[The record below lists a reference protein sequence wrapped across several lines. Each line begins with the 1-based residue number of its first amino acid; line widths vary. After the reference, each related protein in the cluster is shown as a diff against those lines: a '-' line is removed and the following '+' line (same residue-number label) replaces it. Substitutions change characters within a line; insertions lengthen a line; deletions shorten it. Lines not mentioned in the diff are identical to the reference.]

1 MIINNIESI
10 DRDVL
15 GKYFANPSDES
26 QKLFKVFCGQL
37 NLKDLEIDEALRE
50 LLYYFSLPGESQ
62 QIDRIVTVFSEE
74 YCLQN
79 PTKLCGNSVYLVAY
93 ALIML
98 QTDAHNPNVQKKM
111 DLTTFS
117 GIVAH
122 IKINEKTPL
131 EQTEIVRLYQSVTER
146 PLGVHYKHKKRA
158 EQ

>member
-79 PTKLCGNSVYLVAY
+79 PTKAMRKQRLPRRLCTDY
-93 ALIML
+93 ASDGCSQSKCSEEDGLDNFL
-98 QTDAHNPNVQKKM
+98 RNCCSYQNQRKD
-111 DLTTFS
+111 TT
-117 GIVAH
+117 
-122 IKINEKTPL
+122 
-131 EQTEIVRLYQSVTER
+131 
-146 PLGVHYKHKKRA
+146 RA
-158 EQ
+158 D